1 MIGKNSTICANY
13 QLIMRMTGGF
23 LKILDE
29 NMLSFLFYSLL
40 IKHIRDTHPLCKN
53 ILFLDTYP

>member
-23 LKILDE
+23 PKILDE
-29 NMLSFLFYSLL
+29 NMLRVKTY
-40 IKHIRDTHPLCKN
+40 
-53 ILFLDTYP
+53 LFLDAYP